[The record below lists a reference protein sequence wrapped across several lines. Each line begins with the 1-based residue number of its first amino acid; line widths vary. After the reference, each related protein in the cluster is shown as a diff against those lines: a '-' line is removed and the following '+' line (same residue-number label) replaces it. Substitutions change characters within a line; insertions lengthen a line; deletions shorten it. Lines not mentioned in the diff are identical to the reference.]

1 MTKKF
6 PREEAKILE
15 LAEKLAD
22 GLAANPDLFPNPP
35 ASFEAIRAALTK
47 CHESMDRAMAAKA
60 AYREAVAG
68 KDEDMSA
75 LEGLMKKDF
84 RYAEDAVD
92 RNEAKLE
99 RIGWGGHHAATLL
112 APPGQARS
120 LDVTA
125 QGEGWLALAWKEP
138 ADGGKVAAFR
148 IQRREAGQVDWSL
161 VEVAM
166 ETQARVSDQARGKRL
181 EFCVVAVNKA
191 GEGEASNAVT
201 VIL

>member
-35 ASFEAIRAALTK
+35 ASGEAIRAALAK
-47 CHESMDRAMAAKA
+47 CHESVDRAMAAKA

-68 KDEDMSA
+68 KDGDLSDLA
-75 LEGLMKKDF
+75 GWMKKDF

-99 RIGWGGHHAATLL
+99 RIGWGAHRAATPL

-138 ADGGKVAAFR
+138 VGGGKAATFR
-148 IQRREAGQVDWSL
+148 IQRREAGAADWSL
-161 VEVAM
+161 VEMAM
-166 ETQARVSDQARGKRL
+166 ETKARVSDQARGKRL

-191 GEGEASNAVT
+191 GVGEASNTVT
-201 VIL
+201 VTL

>member
-35 ASFEAIRAALTK
+35 ASGEAIRAALTK
-47 CHESMDRAMAAKA
+47 CHESVDRVMAAKA
-60 AYREAVAG
+60 TYREAVAG

-99 RIGWGGHHAATLL
+99 RIGWGAHRAATPL

-120 LDVTA
+120 LEVAA
-125 QGEGWLALAWKEP
+125 QGEGWLALEWKAP
-138 ADGGKVAAFR
+138 ADGGKVATYR
-148 IQRREAGQVDWSL
+148 IERREAGQVDWSL
-161 VEVAM
+161 VEIAM
-166 ETQARVSDQARGKRL
+166 EHKARVSDQERGKRL
-181 EFCVVAVNKA
+181 EFCIVATNKA